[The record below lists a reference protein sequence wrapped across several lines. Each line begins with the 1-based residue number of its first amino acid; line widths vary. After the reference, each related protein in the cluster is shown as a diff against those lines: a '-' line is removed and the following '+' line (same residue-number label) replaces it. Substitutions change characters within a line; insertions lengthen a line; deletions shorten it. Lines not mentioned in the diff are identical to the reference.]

1 MYYELL
7 KENET
12 VNADRYS
19 SELDVFNTEIQRK
32 CPFLA
37 NRKGV
42 IIQIDNFR
50 PLIATQTAQKIAELG
65 WETLPHLPYLPDI
78 APSDYHLFRSLQ
90 TLLDDNEYANYDGV
104 KIVMEEYFASKSEDF
119 FP

>member
-1 MYYELL
+1 MRLQGYSVLYVTE
-7 KENET
+7 KNET

-42 IIQIDNFR
+42 IIQIDNSR
-50 PLIATQTAQKIAELG
+50 PLVATQTAQKIA
-65 WETLPHLPYLPDI
+65 
-78 APSDYHLFRSLQ
+78 
-90 TLLDDNEYANYDGV
+90 
-104 KIVMEEYFASKSEDF
+104 DF
-119 FP
+119 TSPPIFI